1 MARYRRGWNGLTQI
15 NPEPVFHAEA
25 MELQVFPVPKKVR
38 IQTVAVR
45 KKSHRNV
52 ILKAV
57 TVAAAV
63 AYFGAACTMH
73 RPTVAAGI
81 VIGISLTWMA
91 LFVIANRGRR

>member
-1 MARYRRGWNGLTQI
+1 MARYRRNWNGLTEI
-15 NPEPVFHAEA
+15 KPDSVFIPEN
-25 MELQVFPVPKKVR
+25 MELNVFPVPKRPKIEV
-38 IQTVAVR
+38 VAVR
-45 KKSHRNV
+45 KKSHRNT

-57 TVAAAV
+57 TAAAAV

-81 VIGISLTWMA
+81 VIGVSLAWMT

>member
-15 NPEPVFHAEA
+15 NPDPVFIPEN
-25 MELQVFPVPKKVR
+25 MELNVFPVPKRPKIEV
-38 IQTVAVR
+38 VAV
-45 KKSHRNV
+45 KKRSHRNV

-63 AYFGAACTMH
+63 AYFGAVCTMH

-81 VIGISLTWMA
+81 VAGISLAWMA
-91 LFVIANRGRR
+91 LFAIANRGRC